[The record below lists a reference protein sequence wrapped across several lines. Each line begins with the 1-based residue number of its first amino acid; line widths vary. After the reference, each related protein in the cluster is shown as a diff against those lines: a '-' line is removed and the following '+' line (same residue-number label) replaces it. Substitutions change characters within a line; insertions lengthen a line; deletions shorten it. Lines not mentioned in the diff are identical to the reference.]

1 MPCRAYHTLSTRP
14 PSELIDL
21 LLLIPQL
28 LQHARQLPLIR
39 RTRLV
44 PADGLVQARRATHE
58 DLDVLPSFPFPFP
71 FGAGL
76 RQHRLQQLLG
86 DAAPALRPALGR
98 GVVEDVEG
106 AEAVRVR
113 VFELLELGLEQDVG
127 FGEVAEDEGDF
138 CFVAGV
144 FEDGADE
151 LVHSVFLVS
160 RVCVHSGFWFLSEF
174 WREGRGCVWVETYGV
189 MPVPPAINAI

>member
-1 MPCRAYHTLSTRP
+1 MYKTSIAMPCHAVLIIHCP
-14 PSELIDL
+14 HAQPSELIDL

-113 VFELLELGLEQDVG
+113 VLELLELGLEQDVG

-151 LVHSVFLVS
+151 LVHSVFFWLAVFVC
-160 RVCVHSGFWFLSEF
+160 RVGFWFLSE
-174 WREGRGCVWVETYGV
+174 RGG
-189 MPVPPAINAI
+189 

>member
-1 MPCRAYHTLSTRP
+1 MPCHAVLIIHCP
-14 PSELIDL
+14 HAQPSELIDL

-160 RVCVHSGFWFLSEF
+160 RVCVQSGFLVFE
-174 WREGRGCVWVETYGV
+174 
-189 MPVPPAINAI
+189 